1 MRWLHGRSESTHGFS
16 RVLLGEPY
24 EEIRVADAKV
34 PFHPTLS
41 PRQAKYGGR
50 TRTRGAVG
58 VTIEPAVQKHISRLD
73 MDSAAKTGFDKRT
86 GKNNACVT
94 VKVQMTRRCLAT
106 RKHFESEAPRQA
118 FREAFRLVFELH
130 PHA

>member
-1 MRWLHGRSESTHGFS
+1 MRWLHARGESAHGFS
-16 RVLLGEPY
+16 RILLGEPY

-34 PFHPTLS
+34 TFRPTLS
-41 PRQAKYGGR
+41 PRQIQYGDR

-58 VTIEPAVQKHISRLD
+58 VAIEPAVEKHISRLD
-73 MDSAAKTGFDKRT
+73 IDSAAKTGFDKGT

-106 RKHFESEAPRQA
+106 RKHFKSEAPRWA
-118 FREAFRLVFELH
+118 FRFVFELR